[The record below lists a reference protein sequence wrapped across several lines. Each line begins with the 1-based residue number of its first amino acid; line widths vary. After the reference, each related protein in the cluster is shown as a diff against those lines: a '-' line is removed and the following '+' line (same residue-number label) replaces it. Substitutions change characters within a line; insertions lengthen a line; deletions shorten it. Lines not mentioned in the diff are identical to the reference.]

1 MKIMLDTN
9 VLISALV
16 FGGKAREIILMLIGT
31 EHKIYVSDYV
41 VKEFSD
47 KVQIK
52 WPDKA
57 DVLLKAFHRLPFYF
71 CQSSEK
77 LQGTLRD
84 EKDIPVLSDALYHQ
98 VDVILTGDKDFLE
111 ADLEKPLI
119 FSIKM
124 LEEFLVA
131 QSKTK

>member
-1 MKIMLDTN
+1 
-9 VLISALV
+9 
-16 FGGKAREIILMLIGT
+16 MLIGT

-47 KVQIK
+47 KIK
-52 WPDKA
+52 TKWTDQA
-57 DVLLKAFHRLPFYF
+57 DELLSVFHSLPFYF
-71 CQSSEK
+71 CQSSEE

-124 LEEFLVA
+124 LEEFLVD
-131 QSKTK
+131 QSKF

>member
-16 FGGKAREIILMLIGT
+16 FGGKAREILLTLIGT

-41 VKEFSD
+41 AKEFSD
-47 KVQIK
+47 KVNIK
-52 WPDKA
+52 WPNKA
-57 DVLLKAFHRLPFYF
+57 DMLLKAFYSLPFYF
-71 CQSSEK
+71 CQSSEV
-77 LQGTLRD
+77 LQGKLRD
-84 EKDIPVLSDALYHQ
+84 KKDISVLSDALYHH

-111 ADLEKPLI
+111 ADLEKPLV

-124 LEEFLVA
+124 LEEFLA
-131 QSKTK
+131 EQSKI

>member
-16 FGGKAREIILMLIGT
+16 FGGKAREILLMLIGT

-47 KVQIK
+47 KVKLK
-52 WPDKA
+52 WTDKA
-57 DVLLKAFHRLPFYF
+57 DALLKTFHSLPFYF
-71 CQSSEK
+71 CQSNEK
-77 LQGTLRD
+77 LQGMLRD
-84 EKDIPVLSDALYHQ
+84 KKDIPVLSDALYHQ
-98 VDVILTGDKDFLE
+98 IDVILTGDKDFLE
-111 ADLEKPLI
+111 ADLEHPLI

-124 LEEFLVA
+124 LEEFLL
-131 QSKTK
+131 QDNEE